1 MAYDKD
7 QQEFPLPT
15 GSNNSDRKSAE
26 FLPKYFR
33 TPVNNKFLHSTL
45 DQLISQGKLE
55 KINAYYG
62 RKDTP
67 NYQAGDLYVDEVN
80 KDRENYKLEP
90 SIVQKDSLENVNFYS
105 DYIDYFSQIKNFRS
119 KNMFG

>member
-7 QQEFPLPT
+7 HQEFPLPT

-55 KINAYYG
+55 KINLWENCPLE
-62 RKDTP
+62 KSDFNVLDIHP
-67 NYQAGDLYVDEVN
+67 NVKG
-80 KDRENYKLEP
+80 YK
-90 SIVQKDSLENVNFYS
+90 K
-105 DYIDYFSQIKNFRS
+105 IKSCIS
-119 KNMFG
+119 KNNDINNFIKF